1 MYWEL
6 VINRPIKE
14 KIKETYTN
22 ERNEKPANHW
32 CCKRERE
39 REHNLEK
46 LSFICNAKNK
56 LEIKDEYVSIN
67 KTDYFAIFK
76 LTVTK
81 QLILQDSLFYW
92 PLEKN
97 NINFRR

>member
-1 MYWEL
+1 MYWES
-6 VINRPIKE
+6 VINRLVKE
-14 KIKETYTN
+14 KLKETYTN

-46 LSFICNAKNK
+46 LSFICDAQNK
-56 LEIKDEYVSIN
+56 YEYIN
-67 KTDYFAIFK
+67 KTDYFAIFE
-76 LTVTK
+76 LTDTK
-81 QLILQDSLFYW
+81 QLILHDNLFYW

>member
-1 MYWEL
+1 M
-6 VINRPIKE
+6 
-14 KIKETYTN
+14 KETKRQQTVDIV
-22 ERNEKPANHW
+22 
-32 CCKRERE
+32 RERE

-67 KTDYFAIFK
+67 KTDYSAIFK

-81 QLILQDSLFYW
+81 QLILQDSLFY
-92 PLEKN
+92 
-97 NINFRR
+97 